1 MFPTISVSS
10 DIERLAKWARVMAAD
25 QVPFAT
31 ALALTRTA
39 QDAEKALTAE
49 LPRQLDKPTP
59 FTMRAFGVSKATKRA
74 LTATIYAKDAQAKY
88 LRWQVYGGQRAPAR
102 VAQRLPTAIKVN
114 DFGNIPRG
122 EIARLIK
129 LAQEGKRLTRARAA
143 KLGVSSKVDLFYGDP
158 GNGMPAG
165 VYKRVQ
171 HGAEHHLVPLVV
183 FPRVSAR
190 YRARFPMRAIV
201 ERVVRARF
209 ASNYRDAWAQALR
222 SAR

>member
-1 MFPTISVSS
+1 MFPTISISS
-10 DIERLAKWARVMAAD
+10 DLEKHARWARFMAAD

-39 QDAEKALTAE
+39 QDAEKELTAE

-59 FTMRAFGVSKATKRA
+59 FTMRAWGVSKATKKA
-74 LTATIYAKDAQAKY
+74 LTAAVYAKDAQAKY

-102 VAQRLPTAIKVN
+102 VSQKLPTAIKVN
-114 DFGNIPRG
+114 EFGNIPKG
-122 EIARLIK
+122 EIARLVK
-129 LAQEGKRLTRARAA
+129 LAQEGKRLTRARARR
-143 KLGVSSKVDLFYGDP
+143 LGVSNQVELFYGDP
-158 GNGMPAG
+158 GEGRPAG

-171 HGAEHHLVPLVV
+171 QGAEHHLVPLVV
-183 FPRVSAR
+183 FPRVPAQ
-190 YRARFPMRAIV
+190 YRPRLPMQAIV

-209 ASNYRDAWAQALR
+209 GANYRDAWAQALR